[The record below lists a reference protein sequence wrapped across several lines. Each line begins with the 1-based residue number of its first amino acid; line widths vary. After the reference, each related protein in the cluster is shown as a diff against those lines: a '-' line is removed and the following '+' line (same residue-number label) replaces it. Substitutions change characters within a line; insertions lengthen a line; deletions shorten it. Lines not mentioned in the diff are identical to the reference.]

1 MAARIGMFLHKRC
14 RKTFIYGALIMK
26 RKIFILILIIVS
38 IGSFAFMAI
47 NIGKTDL
54 TINENGNKGVYDVKK
69 GLYNGLMDGRTLS
82 GAIKNAENRRT
93 AKIAA
98 SGVAGGV
105 FLLIGALAA
114 AKPAIDKI
122 KIKLSERNNGY
133 TYFDDIDKNTEY
145 PKRILKIIRNARRT
159 RNKSFFLGGGLL
171 LLAFGA
177 IAAGYNSGM
186 GMYYTITDKT
196 RFDSPWGLIGGLSI
210 FAGSVVFVIALAL
223 YCAYNKHMVKCQACG
238 EPVRID
244 PTAACCRCLG
254 CGAETE
260 IGAGDKI
267 TAVVSKPV
275 KTWCAV
281 WLCVAV
287 IAGISVLG
295 TNTGNYFWSLAG
307 SSYMSAPFYYVIYA
321 AIGALAMLAVL
332 FALIPI
338 MSGKKYGRR
347 TMLLLIITIY
357 GIPIFF
363 ITLLIMRKKWRLYE

>member
-1 MAARIGMFLHKRC
+1 MFLHKRC

-54 TINENGNKGVYDVKK
+54 TINENGNIGVYDVKK

-145 PKRILKIIRNARRT
+145 PKRILKIIKNARRT

-244 PTAACCRCLG
+244 PTAASCRCPG
-254 CGAETE
+254 CGAETD

-347 TMLLLIITIY
+347 TMLLLIITMY